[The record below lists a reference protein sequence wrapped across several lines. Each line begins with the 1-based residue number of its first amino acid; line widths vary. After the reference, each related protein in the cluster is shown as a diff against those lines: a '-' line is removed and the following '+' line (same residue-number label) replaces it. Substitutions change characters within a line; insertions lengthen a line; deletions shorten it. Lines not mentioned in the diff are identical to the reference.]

1 MPNLVLEYNGQTYRF
16 GLTANAAVTNGQNI
30 KVPFNGSELYA
41 RIGSDNTPLKVIKN
55 GSTYSVQYN
64 PVAFN
69 NIYVDRPASDRS
81 EWRNTVF
88 FPSGNYRITIDGS
101 TRDVREIRINDN
113 RNIEIV
119 MAISGTGY
127 ANQRLSLTINGYY
140 NRQVQ
145 AGSNRNRFSIER
157 IGD

>member
-1 MPNLVLEYNGQTYRF
+1 MPNLVLEYNGQIYRF
-16 GLTANAAVTNGQNI
+16 GLTTNAAVTNGQNI
-30 KVPFNGSELYA
+30 KVPFNESELYA
-41 RIGSDNTPLKVIKN
+41 RIGNENTPLKVIKN

-101 TRDVREIRINDN
+101 NRDSREIRINDS
-113 RNIEIV
+113 RNLEIV
-119 MAISGTGY
+119 MSIVGQRHD
-127 ANQRLSLTINGYY
+127 NQRLKLTISGYY
-140 NRQVQ
+140 DRQLQ
-145 AGSNRNRFSIER
+145 AGSNRNKFSIER

>member
-1 MPNLVLEYNGQTYRF
+1 MPNLVLEYNGQIYRF
-16 GLTANAAVTNGQNI
+16 GLTTNAAVTNGQNI

-41 RIGSDNTPLKVIKN
+41 RIGNDNTPLKVIKN

-69 NIYVDRPASDRS
+69 NIYVDRPASDYS

-101 TRDVREIRINDN
+101 TRDSREIRINDN
-113 RNIEIV
+113 RNLEIV
-119 MAISGTGY
+119 MNIIGKGY
-127 ANQRLSLTINGYY
+127 SNQRLKLTISGYY
-140 NRQVQ
+140 DRQLQ
-145 AGSNRNRFSIER
+145 AGSNRNKFSIER

>member
-1 MPNLVLEYNGQTYRF
+1 MPNLILEYNGQIYRF

-41 RIGSDNTPLKVIKN
+41 RIGSYNTPLKVIKN
-55 GSTYSVQYN
+55 GNTYSVQYN

-101 TRDVREIRINDN
+101 TSDSQEIRINDS
-113 RNIEIV
+113 RNLEIV
-119 MAISGTGY
+119 MNIIGQGY
-127 ANQRLSLTINGYY
+127 GNQRLKLTISGYY
-140 NRQVQ
+140 ERQIP
-145 AGSNRNRFSIER
+145 AGNNRNKFSIER

>member
-1 MPNLVLEYNGQTYRF
+1 MPNLVLEYNGQIYRF
-16 GLTANAAVTNGQNI
+16 GLTTNAAVTNGQNI

-101 TRDVREIRINDN
+101 RRDSREIRINDN

-119 MAISGTGY
+119 MSIIGQGY
-127 ANQRLSLTINGYY
+127 GNQRLKLTINGYY
-140 NRQVQ
+140 DRQLQ
-145 AGSNRNRFSIER
+145 AGSNRNKFSIER

>member
-16 GLTANAAVTNGQNI
+16 GLTTDAALTNGQNI
-30 KVPFNGSELYA
+30 KVPFNGNELYA
-41 RIGSDNTPLKVIKN
+41 RIGDDNTPLKVIKN

-101 TRDVREIRINDN
+101 ARDSRDIRINDN
-113 RNIEIV
+113 R
-119 MAISGTGY
+119 
-127 ANQRLSLTINGYY
+127 SLEVIMSINGYNDKRLKLTISGY
-140 NRQVQ
+140 YDRQVP

>member
-1 MPNLVLEYNGQTYRF
+1 MPNLVLEYNGQIYRF
-16 GLTANAAVTNGQNI
+16 GLTANAALTNGQNI
-30 KVPFNGSELYA
+30 KVSFNGNELYA
-41 RIGSDNTPLKVIKN
+41 RIGNDNTPLKVIKN

-81 EWRNTVF
+81 DWRNTVF

-101 TRDVREIRINDN
+101 SRDSREIRVNDN
-113 RNIEIV
+113 RNLEIV
-119 MAISGTGY
+119 MSISGYGY
-127 ANQRLSLTINGYY
+127 NNQRLKLTISGYY
-140 NRQVQ
+140 ERQIQ
-145 AGSNRNRFSIER
+145 AGSNRNKFSIER

>member
-1 MPNLVLEYNGQTYRF
+1 MPDLILEYNGQIYRF
-16 GLTANAAVTNGQNI
+16 GLTTNAALTNGQNI

-41 RIGSDNTPLKVIKN
+41 RIGNDNTPLKVIKN

-101 TRDVREIRINDN
+101 TRDSREISINDN
-113 RNIEIV
+113 KNLEIV
-119 MAISGTGY
+119 MNIISREYGDQRLKLTISG
-127 ANQRLSLTINGYY
+127 YY
-140 NRQVQ
+140 DRQVQ
-145 AGSNRNRFSIER
+145 AGSNRNKFSIER
-157 IGD
+157 IGY

>member
-1 MPNLVLEYNGQTYRF
+1 MPNLVLEYNGQIYRF
-16 GLTANAAVTNGQNI
+16 GLTANPALTNGQNI

-41 RIGSDNTPLKVIKN
+41 RIGNDNTPLKVIKN

-81 EWRNTVF
+81 DWRNTVF

-101 TRDVREIRINDN
+101 SRDSLEIRINDN
-113 RNIEIV
+113 RNLEIV
-119 MAISGTGY
+119 MTISGYGY
-127 ANQRLSLTINGYY
+127 KTDYW
-140 NRQVQ
+140 
-145 AGSNRNRFSIER
+145 R
-157 IGD
+157 IL

>member
-41 RIGSDNTPLKVIKN
+41 RIGNDNTPLKVIKN

-69 NIYVDRPASDRS
+69 NIYVDRPASDTS
-81 EWRNTVF
+81 EWRKTVF
-88 FPSGNYRITIDGS
+88 FPSGNYRITIDGK
-101 TRDVREIRINDN
+101 TRDSRDIRINDN
-113 RNIEIV
+113 R
-119 MAISGTGY
+119 
-127 ANQRLSLTINGYY
+127 SLEVIMSINGYNDKRLKLTISGY
-140 NRQVQ
+140 YDRQVP
-145 AGSNRNRFSIER
+145 AGSNRNKFSIER

>member
-1 MPNLVLEYNGQTYRF
+1 MPNLVLEYNGQIYRF
-16 GLTANAAVTNGQNI
+16 GLTTNAALTNGQNI

-41 RIGSDNTPLKVIKN
+41 RIGNDNTPLKVIKN

-69 NIYVDRPASDRS
+69 NIYVDRPASDPS
-81 EWRNTVF
+81 EWRTTVF

-101 TRDVREIRINDN
+101 TRDSQEIRVNDS
-113 RNIEIV
+113 RNLEIV
-119 MAISGTGY
+119 MNIIGKGY
-127 ANQRLSLTINGYY
+127 ANQRLRLTINGYY
-140 NRQVQ
+140 GKQVQ

>member
-1 MPNLVLEYNGQTYRF
+1 MPNLVLEKNGQIYRF
-16 GLTANAAVTNGQNI
+16 GLTTNAAVTNGQNI
-30 KVPFNGSELYA
+30 KVSFNGSELYA
-41 RIGSDNTPLKVIKN
+41 RIGNDNTPLKVIKN

-69 NIYVDRPASDRS
+69 NIYVDRPASDHS

-101 TRDVREIRINDN
+101 TRDSREIRINDS
-113 RNIEIV
+113 RNLEIV
-119 MAISGTGY
+119 MNIIGQGY
-127 ANQRLSLTINGYY
+127 GNQRLKLTISGYY
-140 NRQVQ
+140 NRQIL
-145 AGSNRNRFSIER
+145 AGSNRNKFSIER

>member
-1 MPNLVLEYNGQTYRF
+1 MPNLILEYNGQIYRF

-30 KVPFNGSELYA
+30 KVPFNGTELYA
-41 RIGSDNTPLKVIKN
+41 RIGNDNTPLKVIKN

-69 NIYVDRPASDRS
+69 NIYVDMPASDRS

-101 TRDVREIRINDN
+101 TRDSREKRINDN
-113 RNIEIV
+113 RNLEIV
-119 MAISGTGY
+119 MSIIGKGY
-127 ANQRLSLTINGYY
+127 GNQRLKLTISGYY
-140 NRQVQ
+140 DKQIP
-145 AGSNRNRFSIER
+145 AGNNRNKFSIER

>member
-30 KVPFNGSELYA
+30 KVPFNGTELYA
-41 RIGSDNTPLKVIKN
+41 RIGDDNTPLKVIKN
-55 GSTYSVQYN
+55 GRTYSVQYN
-64 PVAFN
+64 PAAFN

-101 TRDVREIRINDN
+101 GRDSREIRINDN
-113 RNIEIV
+113 RNLEVV
-119 MAISGTGY
+119 MS
-127 ANQRLSLTINGYY
+127 INGYSDKRLKLTISGY
-140 NRQVQ
+140 YDRQVP
-145 AGSNRNRFSIER
+145 AGSNRNKFSIER

>member
-1 MPNLVLEYNGQTYRF
+1 MPNLVLEYNGQIYRF
-16 GLTANAAVTNGQNI
+16 GLTTNAAVTNGQNI
-30 KVPFNGSELYA
+30 KVPFNGTELYA
-41 RIGSDNTPLKVIKN
+41 RIGNDNTPLKVIKN

-101 TRDVREIRINDN
+101 DRDSRDIRINDN
-113 RNIEIV
+113 RNLEVV
-119 MAISGTGY
+119 MS
-127 ANQRLSLTINGYY
+127 INGYNDKRLKLTISGY
-140 NRQVQ
+140 YDRQVP
-145 AGSNRNRFSIER
+145 AGSNRNKFSIER

>member
-1 MPNLVLEYNGQTYRF
+1 MPNLVLEYNGQIYRF
-16 GLTANAAVTNGQNI
+16 GLTTNAALTNGQNI
-30 KVPFNGSELYA
+30 KISFNGTELYA
-41 RIGSDNTPLKVIKN
+41 RIGNESTPLKVIKN

-69 NIYVDRPASDRS
+69 NIYVDRAASNGS

-101 TRDVREIRINDN
+101 TQDSQEIRINDN
-113 RNIEIV
+113 RNLEIV
-119 MAISGTGY
+119 MSIIGREYNRRLNLTISG
-127 ANQRLSLTINGYY
+127 YY
-140 NRQVQ
+140 DNRVPS
-145 AGSNRNRFSIER
+145 GRHRNKFSIER

>member
-55 GSTYSVQYN
+55 GITYSVQYN

-69 NIYVDRPASDRS
+69 NIYVDRPASDLS

-101 TRDVREIRINDN
+101 TRDSQEIRINDN
-113 RNIEIV
+113 RNLEIV
-119 MAISGTGY
+119 MTISGYGY
-127 ANQRLSLTINGYY
+127 NNQRLKLTISGYY
-140 NRQVQ
+140 DRKIQ
-145 AGSNRNRFSIER
+145 AGSNRNKFSIER

>member
-1 MPNLVLEYNGQTYRF
+1 MPNLVLEKNGQIYRF

-30 KVPFNGSELYA
+30 KVPFNGTELYA
-41 RIGSDNTPLKVIKN
+41 RIGNDNTPLKVIKN

-69 NIYVDRPASDRS
+69 NIYVDRPASDSS

-101 TRDVREIRINDN
+101 TRDSREIRINDN
-113 RNIEIV
+113 RNLEIV
-119 MAISGTGY
+119 MSIVGQGYGNRRLKLTISG
-127 ANQRLSLTINGYY
+127 YY
-140 NRQVQ
+140 DRQLQ
-145 AGSNRNRFSIER
+145 AGSNRNKFSIER

>member
-1 MPNLVLEYNGQTYRF
+1 MPNLVLEYNGQIYRF

-30 KVPFNGSELYA
+30 KVPFNGNELYA
-41 RIGSDNTPLKVIKN
+41 RIGNDNTPLKVIKN

-101 TRDVREIRINDN
+101 TRDSREIRINDN
-113 RNIEIV
+113 RNLEIV
-119 MAISGTGY
+119 MTIFGYGYNNQKIKLTISG
-127 ANQRLSLTINGYY
+127 YY
-140 NRQVQ
+140 DRQEF

>member
-30 KVPFNGSELYA
+30 KVPLNGTELYA
-41 RIGSDNTPLKVIKN
+41 RIGNDNTPLKVIKN

-101 TRDVREIRINDN
+101 TQDSREIRVNDS
-113 RNIEIV
+113 RNLEIV
-119 MAISGTGY
+119 MNIIGQGY
-127 ANQRLSLTINGYY
+127 DNQRLKLTISGYY
-140 NRQVQ
+140 ERQIP
-145 AGSNRNRFSIER
+145 AGSNRNKFSIER

>member
-1 MPNLVLEYNGQTYRF
+1 MPNLVLEYNGQIYRF
-16 GLTANAAVTNGQNI
+16 GLTANAAVTNGQSI
-30 KVPFNGSELYA
+30 KVTFNGTELYA
-41 RIGSDNTPLKVIKN
+41 RIGNDNTPLKVIKN

-101 TRDVREIRINDN
+101 TRDSREIRINDN
-113 RNIEIV
+113 RNLEIV
-119 MAISGTGY
+119 MSIIGQGY
-127 ANQRLSLTINGYY
+127 GNQRLKLTISGYY
-140 NRQVQ
+140 DRQLQ

>member
-1 MPNLVLEYNGQTYRF
+1 MPNLVLEYNGQIYRF

-30 KVPFNGSELYA
+30 KVPFNGTELYA
-41 RIGSDNTPLKVIKN
+41 RIGNDNTPLKVIKN

-101 TRDVREIRINDN
+101 ARDSREIRINDN
-113 RNIEIV
+113 RNLEIV
-119 MAISGTGY
+119 MNIIGKVYG
-127 ANQRLSLTINGYY
+127 NQHLKLTISEYY
-140 NRQVQ
+140 DRQIQ
-145 AGSNRNRFSIER
+145 AGSNRNKFSIER

>member
-1 MPNLVLEYNGQTYRF
+1 MPNLVLEYNGHTYRF
-16 GLTANAAVTNGQNI
+16 GLTTDAALTNGQNI

-41 RIGSDNTPLKVIKN
+41 RIGNENTPLKVIKN

-88 FPSGNYRITIDGS
+88 FPSGNYRITIDGGA
-101 TRDVREIRINDN
+101 RDSREIRINDN
-113 RNIEIV
+113 RNLEVV
-119 MAISGTGY
+119 MSINGY
-127 ANQRLSLTINGYY
+127 NDKRLKLTISGYY
-140 NRQVQ
+140 NRQVP
-145 AGSNRNRFSIER
+145 AGSNRNKFSIER

>member
-41 RIGSDNTPLKVIKN
+41 RIGNENTPLKVIKN

-88 FPSGNYRITIDGS
+88 FPSGNYRITIDGGA
-101 TRDVREIRINDN
+101 RDSREIRINDN
-113 RNIEIV
+113 RNLEVV
-119 MAISGTGY
+119 MS
-127 ANQRLSLTINGYY
+127 INGYNDKRLKLTISGY
-140 NRQVQ
+140 YDRQVP
-145 AGSNRNRFSIER
+145 AGSNRNKFSIER

>member
-1 MPNLVLEYNGQTYRF
+1 MPNLVLEYNGQIYRF
-16 GLTANAAVTNGQNI
+16 GLTTNAAVTNGQNI

-41 RIGSDNTPLKVIKN
+41 RIGNDNTPLKVIKN

-69 NIYVDRPASDRS
+69 NIYVDRPASDRA

-101 TRDVREIRINDN
+101 ARDSREIRINDS
-113 RNIEIV
+113 RNLEIV
-119 MAISGTGY
+119 MNIIGQRYG
-127 ANQRLSLTINGYY
+127 NQRLKLTINGYY
-140 NRQVQ
+140 DRQIL
-145 AGSNRNRFSIER
+145 AGNNRNKFSIER

>member
-1 MPNLVLEYNGQTYRF
+1 MPNLVLEYNGQIYRF

-41 RIGSDNTPLKVIKN
+41 RIGNDNTPLKVIKN

-81 EWRNTVF
+81 EWRNTIF

-101 TRDVREIRINDN
+101 ARNSREISINDN
-113 RNIEIV
+113 KNLEIV
-119 MAISGTGY
+119 MNIIGQEYG
-127 ANQRLSLTINGYY
+127 NQRLKLTISGYY
-140 NRQVQ
+140 DRNVP
-145 AGSNRNRFSIER
+145 AGSNRNKFSIER

>member
-1 MPNLVLEYNGQTYRF
+1 MPNLVLEKNGQIYRF

-41 RIGSDNTPLKVIKN
+41 RIGNESTPLKVIKN
-55 GSTYSVQYN
+55 GNTYSVQYN

-69 NIYVDRPASDRS
+69 NIYVDMPVNNGS

-101 TRDVREIRINDN
+101 TRDSQEIRINDN
-113 RNIEIV
+113 RNLEIV
-119 MAISGTGY
+119 MYVIGREYNRRLNLTISG
-127 ANQRLSLTINGYY
+127 YY
-140 NRQVQ
+140 DDRVP
-145 AGSNRNRFSIER
+145 AGKRSNKFSIER

>member
-1 MPNLVLEYNGQTYRF
+1 MPNLVLEYNGHTYRF
-16 GLTANAAVTNGQNI
+16 GLTTDAALTNGQNI

-41 RIGSDNTPLKVIKN
+41 RIGNENTPLKVIKN

-88 FPSGNYRITIDGS
+88 FPSGNYRITIDGGA
-101 TRDVREIRINDN
+101 RDSREIRINDN
-113 RNIEIV
+113 RNLAVV
-119 MAISGTGY
+119 MS
-127 ANQRLSLTINGYY
+127 INGYNDKRLKLTISGY
-140 NRQVQ
+140 YDRQVP
-145 AGSNRNRFSIER
+145 AGSNRNKFSIER

>member
-1 MPNLVLEYNGQTYRF
+1 MPNLVLEYNGNTYRF
-16 GLTANAAVTNGQNI
+16 GLTTDAALTNGQNI

-41 RIGSDNTPLKVIKN
+41 RIGNENTPLKVIKN

-88 FPSGNYRITIDGS
+88 FPSGNYRITIDGGALDS
-101 TRDVREIRINDN
+101 RGIRINDN
-113 RNIEIV
+113 RNLEVV
-119 MAISGTGY
+119 MS
-127 ANQRLSLTINGYY
+127 INGYNY
-140 NRQVQ
+140 KRLKLTISGYYDRQVP
-145 AGSNRNRFSIER
+145 AGSNRNKFSIER

>member
-1 MPNLVLEYNGQTYRF
+1 MPNLVLEKGGQTYRF
-16 GLTANAAVTNGQNI
+16 GLTTDAELTNGQYI

-41 RIGSDNTPLKVIKN
+41 RIGDDNTSLKVIKN
-55 GSTYSVQYN
+55 GRTYSVQYN
-64 PVAFN
+64 PAAFN
-69 NIYVDRPASDRS
+69 NIYVDRPANDHS

-101 TRDVREIRINDN
+101 TRDSREIRINDN
-113 RNIEIV
+113 RNLEVIMSITGYGYNNQHLKLT
-119 MAISGTGY
+119 ISG
-127 ANQRLSLTINGYY
+127 YY
-140 NRQVQ
+140 DRQVP

>member
-1 MPNLVLEYNGQTYRF
+1 MPNLVLEYNGQIYRF

-30 KVPFNGSELYA
+30 KVPFNGTELYA
-41 RIGSDNTPLKVIKN
+41 RIGNENTPLKVIKN

-69 NIYVDRPASDRS
+69 NIYVDRPASDHS

-88 FPSGNYRITIDGS
+88 FPSGNYRITIDGRTS
-101 TRDVREIRINDN
+101 DSREIRINDN
-113 RNIEIV
+113 RNLEIV
-119 MAISGTGY
+119 MNIIGQGY
-127 ANQRLSLTINGYY
+127 GNQRLKLTISGYY
-140 NRQVQ
+140 DRKVQV
-145 AGSNRNRFSIER
+145 GSNRNKFSIER

>member
-1 MPNLVLEYNGQTYRF
+1 MPNLVLEYNGQIYRF
-16 GLTANAAVTNGQNI
+16 GLTTNAAVTNGQNI

-41 RIGSDNTPLKVIKN
+41 RIGNDNTPLKVIKN

-127 ANQRLSLTINGYY
+127 ANKRLSLTINGYY
-140 NRQVQ
+140 DRQVQ
-145 AGSNRNRFSIER
+145 AGSNRNKFSIER

>member
-30 KVPFNGSELYA
+30 KVPFNGNELYA
-41 RIGSDNTPLKVIKN
+41 RIGNENTPLKVIKN

-69 NIYVDRPASDRS
+69 NIYVDRPASDLS
-81 EWRNTVF
+81 EWSTTVF

-101 TRDVREIRINDN
+101 ARNSREIRINDS
-113 RNIEIV
+113 RNLEIA
-119 MAISGTGY
+119 MNIIGQGYGNQHLKLTISG
-127 ANQRLSLTINGYY
+127 YY
-140 NRQVQ
+140 DRQIQ
-145 AGSNRNRFSIER
+145 AGSNRNKFSIER

>member
-1 MPNLVLEYNGQTYRF
+1 MPNIVLEKNGQIYRF
-16 GLTANAAVTNGQNI
+16 GLTTNAALTNGQNI
-30 KVPFNGSELYA
+30 KISFNGTELYA
-41 RIGSDNTPLKVIKN
+41 RIGNESTPLKVIKN

-69 NIYVDRPASDRS
+69 NIYVDRAVSDGS

-101 TRDVREIRINDN
+101 TQDSQEIRINDN
-113 RNIEIV
+113 RNLEIV
-119 MAISGTGY
+119 MSIIGREY
-127 ANQRLSLTINGYY
+127 NQRLNLTISGYY
-140 NRQVQ
+140 DNRVPS
-145 AGSNRNRFSIER
+145 GRHRNKFSIER

>member
-16 GLTANAAVTNGQNI
+16 GLTTNAAVTNGQNI
-30 KVPFNGSELYA
+30 KVSFNGNELYA
-41 RIGSDNTPLKVIKN
+41 RIGNDNTPLKVIKN
-55 GSTYSVQYN
+55 GRTYSVQYN

-101 TRDVREIRINDN
+101 KRYVREIRINDN
-113 RNIEIV
+113 RNLEIV

-127 ANQRLSLTINGYY
+127 ANQRLRLTINGYY
-140 NRQVQ
+140 DKQVQ